1 MGDSA
6 VVLADCL
13 AARVPVL
20 VGDVLAGD
28 DLERAILPE
37 LVLGVE
43 LFKSVEM
50 GFEEVVVF
58 LTSFEGSKD
67 FLVD

>member
-43 LFKSVEM
+43 LGFEM

-58 LTSFEGSKD
+58 LISFEGSKD

>member
-20 VGDVLAGD
+20 VGDVFAGD

-37 LVLGVE
+37 RVLGGE
-43 LFKSVEM
+43 LFK

>member
-1 MGDSA
+1 LGDSA

-28 DLERAILPE
+28 DLKRAILPE

-43 LFKSVEM
+43 LCK